1 MRYFNRVSLAT
12 PESVE
17 LEFTLAGIGSR
28 VLALTIDYSILTLII
43 LAFWIIWFVGAIGLL
58 GTLESIGRDYSS
70 APLWLIAIFIL
81 LNFALW
87 NGYFILF
94 ETIWQGQT
102 PGKRWVKIRVVR
114 DDGRPVRLVQA
125 TLRSLLRPI
134 DDFCFI
140 GALFILFSKREK
152 RIGDWAAGTIVI
164 QESQGDK
171 KSAIALSD
179 NAQTLAAQLPD
190 LADLNQLLP
199 DDYAV
204 IREYL
209 QRRTTMTA
217 QAHTEKSMELA
228 RQLRSLL
235 AMETTPP
242 NTTSDDFL
250 EAVFIAYQQM
260 SDKKQY

>member
-1 MRYFNRVSLAT
+1 MRYFNRVSLST

-28 VLALTIDYSILTLII
+28 TLALTIDYSILILGI
-43 LAFWIIWFVGAIGLL
+43 LAFWIVWFVVSIGLL
-58 GTLESIGRDYSS
+58 SSLESFGRDYSS
-70 APLWLIAIFIL
+70 APLWLLAIFIL
-81 LNFALW
+81 LNFAVW

-114 DDGRPVRLVQA
+114 DDGRPVGMAQS
-125 TLRSLLRPI
+125 TLRSLLRAI

-152 RIGDWAAGTIVI
+152 RIGDWVAGTLVI
-164 QESQGDK
+164 QEIQGNQQ
-171 KSAIALSD
+171 ATVILSE
-179 NAQTLAAQLPD
+179 NAKTLAAQLPD
-190 LADLNQLLP
+190 VADLNQLLP

-204 IREYL
+204 IRDYL
-209 QRRTTMTA
+209 GRRTRMTP
-217 QAHTEKSMELA
+217 QARTEKSMELA
-228 RQLRSLL
+228 RQLRALL
-235 AMETTPP
+235 AMETIPP

-250 EAVFIAYQQM
+250 EAVFMAYQQM
-260 SDKKQY
+260 SDRGL